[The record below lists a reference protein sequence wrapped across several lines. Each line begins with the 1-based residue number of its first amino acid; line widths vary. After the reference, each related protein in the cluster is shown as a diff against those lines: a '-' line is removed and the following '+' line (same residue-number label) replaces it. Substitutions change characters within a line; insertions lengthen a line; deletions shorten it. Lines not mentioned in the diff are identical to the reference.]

1 MTAPN
6 LQVARHDWPERPRT
20 PCDGGGAPLRPAR
33 SRWRAALRI
42 GAIAAIASVAVLGAT
57 LAPAKAQ
64 QFTALYGF
72 GDSYADTGAAPGG
85 AFRIAGVSC
94 SYAPNC
100 TFTGSTTFVQ
110 SLQAIYGLPGMTN
123 YAIGGARTDN
133 TNTFNDKVPA
143 PPNYVPGFSSEL
155 VLSAGLHYAS
165 SDLIALS
172 IGGNDL
178 SAVDST
184 QGPSVIEGD
193 AIASAQREVAGVQ
206 QMAAQGARNI
216 VIFGTGSSKY
226 FPQPPT
232 DLNGLEFTD
241 AQRDDWA
248 NTYYLSTEQLL
259 APLAHSGVRIFLFD
273 FTVLQ
278 ARLAADPGQ
287 YGFTSATDCEAGP
300 AAGPLPAGV
309 AVNVVGC
316 FYENAVHPT
325 GAGMALVADY
335 MANQIDAPTTVVS
348 QGAIA
353 TALAANF
360 TGSAFGR
367 LDAYRTFGE
376 FGIGSTTVMAYA
388 APTKDLGPA
397 APENRW
403 SVYGG
408 ANDSGGSGEQQF
420 LAPGYNYN
428 AVGGDLGLE
437 YRVDPK
443 LRLGAVFGYSA
454 PEVDLDVQNAHDH
467 INSYQFA
474 GYGSFTGA
482 NWFADALLAY
492 GRDDYALD
500 RQGVIDV
507 IHGATSADVF
517 TAAAQ
522 AGYLVDF
529 GPVRVGPIA
538 GLDYTHAYIQAYTET
553 GDSLLTMMVSPQ
565 SVDDLIGDA
574 GLELRFPFAWR
585 GDLYSPFVNI
595 TAEEDFL
602 GAGRMVTTTQVTTP
616 LLPVL
621 TPVPGNNR
629 AYGKVAAG
637 VAASLARNVSATLNA
652 ATTFAREGGND
663 FSVNCGIKV
672 AF

>member
-1 MTAPN
+1 
-6 LQVARHDWPERPRT
+6 
-20 PCDGGGAPLRPAR
+20 
-33 SRWRAALRI
+33 
-42 GAIAAIASVAVLGAT
+42 VLGAT
-57 LAPAKAQ
+57 LAPAEA
-64 QFTALYGF
+64 QFTSIFGF

-85 AFRIAGVSC
+85 AFRIAGEPC

-110 SLQAIYGLPGMTN
+110 SLQAIYGLPTMTN

-143 PPNYVPGFSSEL
+143 PLNHVFGFSYEL
-155 VLSAGLHYAS
+155 AQSAGLHYAS

-178 SAVDST
+178 SAINSNATPAAID
-184 QGPSVIEGD
+184 GD

-216 VIFGTGSSKY
+216 VIFGTGSSIY
-226 FPQPPT
+226 FPEPPAGA
-232 DLNGLEFTD
+232 DGAAFSD

-248 NTYYLSTEQLL
+248 NTYYLTTEQLL

-273 FTVLQ
+273 FAVLQ

-287 YGFTSATDCEAGP
+287 YGFTSATNCEAGP
-300 AAGPLPAGV
+300 PAGPLPPGV
-309 AVNVVGC
+309 TANVTGC

-325 GAGMALVADY
+325 GAGMALVANY

-353 TALAANF
+353 TALATNF
-360 TGSAFGR
+360 TGSVFGR

-388 APTKDLGPA
+388 APAKDLGPA

-408 ANDSGGSGEQQF
+408 ANDAGGSREQQF
-420 LAPGYNYN
+420 LAPGYDYN
-428 AVGGDLGLE
+428 AVGGALGVE

-507 IHGATSADVF
+507 IHGATSADAF

-522 AGYLVDF
+522 AGYLVDV
-529 GPVRVGPIA
+529 GPIRVGPIA
-538 GLDYTHAYIQAYTET
+538 GLDYTHAYIHAYTET
-553 GDSLLTMMVSPQ
+553 GDSLLTMMVGQ
-565 SVDDLIGDA
+565 QAVDDLIGDA
-574 GLELRFPFAWR
+574 GLELRFPFVWR

-595 TAEEDFL
+595 TAEQDFL
-602 GAGRMVTTTQVTTP
+602 GSGRMITTTQVTTP

-621 TPVPGNNR
+621 TPVPSNNR
-629 AYGKVAAG
+629 AYGQVAAG
-637 VAASLARNVSATLNA
+637 IAASLAGNVSATLNA

-663 FSVNCGIKV
+663 FSASCGIKV